1 MRILLQSCTRIEVL
15 DRGELVG
22 HCGIC
27 DGGQAVELSLLWRSV
42 PVRRL
47 IGQRD
52 GRRWYGEVGRVV
64 VWKLS

>member
-27 DGGQAVELSLLWRSV
+27 DGVQAVELSLLWRSV

-52 GRRWYGEVGRVV
+52 GRR
-64 VWKLS
+64 